1 MAAFLRRL
9 PLLWLL
15 LTVLSAWAAPPT
27 TSQDPHS
34 SWGLRL
40 GIREDFTLSA
50 FEGSSLALTRE
61 FGPRHRM
68 LVGLELAGDYGTAG
82 EDPIRMLEESL
93 RLLWMFEWTGPPGRG
108 PRSVWALGAT
118 GSSSD
123 EGRGLLA
130 EQRFSLGLRGCAGVE
145 WRITPALTLLAS
157 YSLDVQRDKV
167 TVRQHGALPVGREI
181 RSTSKTRTLSLQP
194 GQVSFSLGVRLPGS
208 RLGN

>member
-1 MAAFLRRL
+1 MGAFLRQLL
-9 PLLWLL
+9 PWWVL
-15 LTVLSAWAAPPT
+15 LTVLGARAAAPPA
-27 TSQDPHS
+27 DPDPGS

-82 EDPIRMLEESL
+82 EDPIRVLEENR
-93 RLLWMFEWTGPPGRG
+93 RLLWMFEWTGPPGQG
-108 PRSVWALGAT
+108 PRPVWALGAT
-118 GSSSD
+118 GSYSD
-123 EGRGLLA
+123 TGRGLLA
-130 EQRFSLGLRGCAGVE
+130 EQSSSLGLRGCAGVE

-167 TVRQHGALPVGREI
+167 TVRRHATLPDEGEI
-181 RSTSKTRTLSLQP
+181 RSTSKTRTLSLPP
-194 GQVSFSLGVRLPGS
+194 GQVSFSLGVRLPVV

>member
-1 MAAFLRRL
+1 MDAFLRQLL
-9 PLLWLL
+9 PWWVL
-15 LTVLSAWAAPPT
+15 LTVLGAWAAPPT
-27 TSQDPHS
+27 TSQDPHP

-50 FEGSSLALTRE
+50 FDGSSLALTRE

-82 EDPIRMLEESL
+82 EDPIRTLEENR

-118 GSSSD
+118 GSYSD
-123 EGRGLLA
+123 TGRGLLA
-130 EQRFSLGLRGCAGVE
+130 EQSFSLGLRGCAGVE

-157 YSLDVQRDKV
+157 YSLAVQRDRV
-167 TVRQHGALPVGREI
+167 TVRRHATLPDEREI

-194 GQVSFSLGVRLPGS
+194 GQVSFALGVRLPVV